1 MEAFDSRKTTTNMEK
16 STIATV
22 AAIATDRFL
31 KPESIHLYDDESNLS
46 VNLFLSSDFTLPFR
60 ICLIYVMKM
69 LFASN
74 NFDMMVFSVCITK
87 KPLVDE
93 PKPVNLVM

>member
-1 MEAFDSRKTTTNMEK
+1 MEAFDSRKTTINMEK

-31 KPESIHLYDDESNLS
+31 KPESIHLSDDERNLR

-60 ICLIYVMKM
+60 M
-69 LFASN
+69 F
-74 NFDMMVFSVCITK
+74 
-87 KPLVDE
+87 
-93 PKPVNLVM
+93 